1 MQKYQD
7 DHKDEVEI
15 INLRKRYNKTG
26 AKAET
31 KRDAKAKADSKTGAK
46 AASKAP
52 RSRYDLFL
60 REQLEKVTGEDRKYF
75 RSIVS
80 ERWKKIKEDPV
91 RLFIYNNRARQMRD
105 EAEKPTKSGDDL
117 SVGSMVPH
125 EETVTE
131 SSMVKRKQRE
141 PPKSTKISTV
151 C

>member
-1 MQKYQD
+1 M
-7 DHKDEVEI
+7 EI

-60 REQLEKVTGEDRKYF
+60 REQLEKVTGEDRKDF

-80 ERWKKIKEDPV
+80 ERRKKIKEDPV

-141 PPKSTKISTV
+141 PPKSTKVSTV